1 MENCDVTI
9 VGGGSAGLAAL
20 KHLSTLGKQAI
31 LLEAGKEV
39 GSKNV
44 SGGICILKNQIMEKS
59 IMSKTFMEKV
69 FSQNLLTKG

>member
-20 KHLSTLGKQAI
+20 KQLSSLGKQSV
-31 LLEAGKEV
+31 LLESGKDI

-44 SGGICILKNQIMEKS
+44 SGGILYSKNQIMEKCT
-59 IMSKTFMEKV
+59 M
-69 FSQNLLTKG
+69 

>member
-1 MENCDVTI
+1 MENFDVTI

-20 KHLSTLGKQAI
+20 KHLSSLGKQSI

-44 SGGICILKNQIMEKS
+44 QEEFCILKNQIMEKFT
-59 IMSKTFMEKV
+59 MSRTFMEKV
-69 FSQNLLTKG
+69 FSQNLLTND